1 MKALLQKLPL
11 PISGLML
18 GLAALGNLLGTYHMG
33 IRSLLGIIAGIIFIG
48 LLLKIVVF
56 PGCLKEGFSNPVVA
70 CIMAT
75 FPMGIMLLSTY
86 VRPFLPGLAFGAW
99 MLGIFMNALLVVLF
113 TKTHFIPF
121 AIKKVFSSY
130 FVLYVGIVV
139 GSVTAP
145 LYGMQSVGQILFWFG
160 LAVYLPLIPLVSYRV
175 FKVGGIPEPAQP
187 VIIIYAAPASLLLA
201 GYLSSFP
208 EKNLGIVM
216 GLGTL
221 AFMMTLY
228 GLSQMP
234 RLLKFPFYPSYSAF
248 TFPFVISAIAFNGMT
263 SFLAGQG
270 FQTGWMEPIRI
281 FQIAWATVMVLYVLF
296 RYVVFLSYQA
306 PQTASPEK
314 AYK

>member
-18 GLAALGNLLGTYHMG
+18 GLAALGNLLGTYHPG
-33 IRSLLGIIAGIIFIG
+33 IRYLLGTISAIIFLG
-48 LLLKIVVF
+48 LVLKLLVF

-75 FPMGIMLLSTY
+75 FPMGMMLLSTY
-86 VRPFLPGLAFGAW
+86 INPFLPALAFGAW
-99 MLGIFMNALLVVLF
+99 ALGVFLNALLVILF
-113 TKTHFIPF
+113 TKTYLIPF
-121 AIKKVFSSY
+121 NIKKVFSSY

-145 LYGMQSVGQILFWFG
+145 LYGMQNVGQLLFWFG
-160 LAVYLPLIPLVSYRV
+160 LAVYIPLIPLVTYRV
-175 FKVGGIPEPAQP
+175 LKVGGIPEPAQP

-208 EKNLGIVM
+208 EKSLAMVVALG
-216 GLGTL
+216 GW
-221 AFMMTLY
+221 AFLMTLY
-228 GLSQMP
+228 GLVQMP

-263 SFLAGQG
+263 GFLNAQG
-270 FQTGWMEPIRI
+270 FNTALLEPIRI
-281 FQIAWATVMVLYVLF
+281 FQILWATAMVLYVLL
-296 RYVVFLSYQA
+296 RYTLFLSVSPKKQV
-306 PQTASPEK
+306 TAKK
-314 AYK
+314 A